1 MGFPFMAQFNSG
13 GFPEP
18 YQQPGLVFFFI
29 NLLKSLKSSEL
40 KMVGCKKLQRAGA
53 LLGRETYPPAHA
65 GTHRTADTWTLHVS
79 DVNGCP
85 L

>member
-1 MGFPFMAQFNSG
+1 MAQFNSG

-18 YQQPGLVFFFI
+18 YQQPGRGFFFI

-40 KMVGCKKLQRAGA
+40 EMVGCKKLQRVGA
-53 LLGRETYPPAHA
+53 LLGRETYGPAHA
-65 GTHRTADTWTLHVS
+65 GTHWTEDTWTLPVS
-79 DVNGCP
+79 NVNDCS